1 MSNNTPSAEIFSF
14 AKDTDQLENIAV
26 KYPWCSIA
34 QLALL
39 QHYKKNNSP
48 EFDNQ
53 ATKTALYFNNPDWL
67 NWQLDQLLKVN
78 KTQQNESE
86 QCGTEQS
93 ESEQSETEQMSV
105 PKDEQELPND
115 KIQQSLS
122 RIAADTNSAEELPAF
137 EPLHT
142 VDYFLSQ
149 GIKATEDPATND
161 KLATQLKSF
170 TEWLKSMKKIHKQA
184 LTESDEQT
192 DKNIQQIA
200 EHSNA
205 DAAVVTEAMANI
217 LVDQN
222 KIEKAIEVYEKLSLL
237 NRSKSAYFA
246 AKINSLKA
254 T

>member
-1 MSNNTPSAEIFSF
+1 MSNDTPSAEIFSF
-14 AKDTDQLENIAV
+14 AKDASQLKNMAV
-26 KYPWCSIA
+26 KYPWCSVA

-39 QHYKKNNSP
+39 QHYKKTNSP

-53 ATKTALYFNNPDWL
+53 ATKAALFFTDSNWM
-67 NWQLDQLLKVN
+67 NWQLHQLLKVN
-78 KTQQNESE
+78 ETK
-86 QCGTEQS
+86 QS
-93 ESEQSETEQMSV
+93 ESEQSGTEQSETEQISAI
-105 PKDEQELPND
+105 KDEQELPND

-122 RIAADTNSAEELPAF
+122 RISADTNSAEELPAF

-149 GIKATEDPATND
+149 GIKVTEEHLAND
-161 KLATQLKSF
+161 KLGSQLKSF

-184 LTESDEQT
+184 LTESDKQT
-192 DKNIQQIA
+192 DKDIQQIA

-205 DAAVVTEAMANI
+205 DAEVVTEAMANI

-237 NRSKSAYFA
+237 NPTKSAYFA
-246 AKINSLKA
+246 SQINSLKA